1 MKYLT
6 SIFVVVALLGA
17 AGANAD
23 QYRASIEG
31 CKQAIAERLGTT
43 VGDARVR
50 MKSVKSKA
58 RYKDY
63 KFTVTTPN
71 AKGSAYCQVRS
82 NGEVLALDI
91 RGFDLPVAQAT
102 P

>member
-6 SIFVVVALLGA
+6 SIFAAALLLGA
-17 AGANAD
+17 ASASAD

-31 CKQAIAERLGTT
+31 CEQAITERLGAIAQ
-43 VGDARVR
+43 DARVR

-63 KFTVTTPN
+63 KFTVTAGN
-71 AKGSAYCQVRS
+71 AKGSAECRVRAS
-82 NGEVLALDI
+82 GEVLALDV

>member
-6 SIFVVVALLGA
+6 SIFAAAMLLGA
-17 AGANAD
+17 ASANAD
-23 QYRASIEG
+23 QYRASIDG
-31 CKQAIAERLGTT
+31 CKQAITERLGTT
-43 VGDARVR
+43 AEDARVK
-50 MKSVKSKA
+50 MKSVKSKS

-63 KFTVTTPN
+63 KFTVTAGN
-71 AKGSAYCQVRS
+71 AKGSAECRVRS
-82 NGEVLALDI
+82 SGEVLALDI